1 MMSFIL
7 KRYWLAFL
15 MLLFSVNVFSQASL
29 SSAEY
34 FWDQDPGVGNGTVLN
49 CQDGFFNE
57 AVEKA
62 IQSAISVPPSAGV
75 HQFCIRFRDD
85 VGTWGPIFKKTIINT
100 PNARTSKIMA
110 AEYFWGTTDPG
121 FGAALPLIAFDGAID
136 EAVETVLEVPSLTG
150 LSGVQLFTVRLKD
163 EAGNWGPNFKKVVK
177 IGTETRNIKVT
188 AAEYFW
194 GTTDPGQGAGTAI
207 LAFDGNFDE
216 VIESLLDNSSPAM
229 SISGPQLFNIRLR
242 DEANAW
248 GPLFKKVIAFG
259 LGFRSI
265 TVNTAEY
272 FWGTTDP
279 GIGQGT
285 PLVAFDGAYDEAIE
299 SAMVAAAVP
308 SGLIGPQL
316 FNVRLKDENNV
327 WGPVFKKVIMIANSL
342 RDMKITQAECFVGIN
357 DPGLGSGIPL
367 IVFDGGFDETIE
379 TVLNNAL
386 SLPSLQ
392 GLQQFNIRLKD
403 ESGAWGPRFK
413 KTLFFQDAPAEIHV
427 DAAEYFWGTSDPG
440 AGSGTPI
447 LAFDGNFNQVMESI
461 YLSNLPSP
469 GPGMRLFN
477 LRLQDESGAWGPI
490 WKKAI
495 YLQVPANGFPVYAST
510 SANGNAICYGGQ
522 TVLTA
527 SGAANYTWYPAAG
540 LNVVN
545 GSTVIANPQSTT
557 TYTLT
562 GTNANGIYGSTTI
575 TVVVNPT
582 PQAEILGIN
591 TTCVGG
597 STLTASGGSTYL
609 WNTGETSASIAV
621 TPSVGTTYSVNVTQ
635 NGCSATATK
644 FVIPVDT
651 IQWTGAI
658 DTDWHKPCNWNPQ
671 VVPQQ
676 CNSVV
681 IPLTANQPII
691 SQVAACKDIWI
702 YTTNGAQLTVNN
714 SANLQIETCPV
725 AATEISCP

>member
-1 MMSFIL
+1 MF
-7 KRYWLAFL
+7 
-15 MLLFSVNVFSQASL
+15 LFSVNVFSQVSL

-34 FWDQDPGVGNGTVLN
+34 FWDQDPGAGNGTVLN

-75 HQFCIRFRDD
+75 HIFCLRFRDD
-85 VGTWGPIFKKTIINT
+85 VGTWGPVFKKTIINT
-100 PNARTSKIMA
+100 PDSRTLNIMA
-110 AEYFWGTTDPG
+110 AEYFWGTIDPG
-121 FGAALPLIAFDGAID
+121 FGSALPLIAFDGAMD
-136 EAVETVLEVPSLTG
+136 EAVETVLDVPSFTG
-150 LSGVQLFTVRLKD
+150 LAGVQLFTVRLKD

-177 IGTETRNIKVT
+177 IGTETRNMKVT

-194 GTTDPGQGAGTAI
+194 GTTDPGQGAGTTI
-207 LAFDGNFDE
+207 LAFDGNFEE
-216 VIESLLDNSSPAM
+216 VIESVLDNSSSAM
-229 SISGPQLFNIRLR
+229 SISGPQLFNIRIR
-242 DEANAW
+242 DEANTW

-279 GIGQGT
+279 GNGQGT
-285 PLVAFDGAYDEAIE
+285 LLVAFDGAYNEAIE
-299 SAMVAAAVP
+299 SVMVSVSVP
-308 SGLIGPQL
+308 VGLSGPQI
-316 FNVRLKDENNV
+316 FNVRLKDEVNS
-327 WGPVFKKVIMIANSL
+327 WGPLFKKVVAIGIGQ
-342 RDMKITQAECFVGIN
+342 RDMKITMAECFIGGT
-357 DPGLGSGIPL
+357 DPGFGNGVQLL
-367 IVFDGGFDETIE
+367 VFDGAYEETIE
-379 TVLNNAL
+379 AVMTNSILLNG
-386 SLPSLQ
+386 LQ
-392 GLQQFNIRLKD
+392 GLQKFNIRLKD
-403 ESGAWGPRFK
+403 ESGTWGPLFK
-413 KTLFFQDAPAEIHV
+413 KALFLQDALPDLNV
-427 DAAEYFWGTSDPG
+427 SAAEYFWGTTDPG
-440 AGSGTPI
+440 AGSGTQV
-447 LAFDGNFNQVMESI
+447 LAFDGNFNEAIESV
-461 YLSNLPSP
+461 YVSGLLSP

-495 YLQVPANGFPVYAST
+495 YLQVPANGFPVFAST

-522 TVLTA
+522 TVLSA
-527 SGAANYTWYPAAG
+527 SGATNYTWYPAAG
-540 LNVVN
+540 LNIVN

-582 PQAEILGIN
+582 PNAEIFGLN
-591 TTCVGG
+591 TTCIGG
-597 STLTASGGSTYL
+597 STLIASGGSSYV

-651 IQWTGAI
+651 IQWTGAT
-658 DTDWHKPCNWNPQ
+658 DSDWHKSCNWNPQ

-681 IPLTANQPII
+681 IPFTSNQPII
-691 SQVAACKDIWI
+691 SQVAACRDIWI